1 MGVCCQK
8 IASSYIDVNVQK
20 ESEFAPLKTKE
31 KYIKIKTVYNKTPN
45 LSTLLPELIIKK
57 KKKEKK
63 NNLFKRKTKK

>member
-31 KYIKIKTVYNKTPN
+31 KYIKIKTVLNKSPN
-45 LSTLLPELIIKK
+45 ISTLLPD
-57 KKKEKK
+57 
-63 NNLFKRKTKK
+63 LFKSNPLPSIT